1 MLSDYTDEDKSAMT
15 FMAGLIQLILW
26 RFIHIFRDIY
36 HYLPGKV
43 HSGMILG
50 IGCIVLAKVKY
61 S

>member
-1 MLSDYTDEDKSAMT
+1 MT

-50 IGCIVLAKVKY
+50 IGCIVLAKVFFY
-61 S
+61 

>member
-15 FMAGLIQLILW
+15 SMAGLIQLILW
-26 RFIHIFRDIY
+26 RFIHIYRDIY

-50 IGCIVLAKVKY
+50 IRYIVLAKVKY